1 MFRPFPRS
9 TLFPYTTLF
18 RSLLIHFDSIAP
30 PAAFLD
36 LPVSEDSYAAF
47 ITNPALIA
55 QYSSDNVTNVDQWHF
70 VANTPGESGFVRIT
84 ERAPTGRVLLDS
96 YFADA
101 GAGCRC
107 GAYFPDS
114 GGGLGPD
121 GRQGVWVYNAFY
133 VDVAGNIGAGSN
145 FLLIHFDSIAPPAA
159 FLDLPASE
167 DSYAA

>member
-36 LPVSEDSYAAF
+36 LPASEDSYAAF

-55 QYSSDNVTNVDQWHF
+55 LGTSDDCTPVAYRHC
-70 VANTPGESGFVRIT
+70 VANTPCESGFVRIT

-96 YFADA
+96 YSTDS
-101 GAGCRC
+101 GAGRRC
-107 GAYFPDS
+107 SSYFPVF
-114 GGGLGPD
+114 GACLVPD
-121 GRQGVWVYNAFY
+121 RRLF
-133 VDVAGNIGAGSN
+133 
-145 FLLIHFDSIAPPAA
+145 F
-159 FLDLPASE
+159 
-167 DSYAA
+167 